1 MRSQQE
7 AFKVGE
13 RIAEGGTYYCAVC
26 DARGAETRAV
36 LDEGE
41 VLPQCATCVAAG
53 RPETDQLWV
62 ELGTRET
69 YRRATNTRWR
79 EMWKVPSA
87 RG

>member
-13 RIAEGGTYYCAVC
+13 RSATGGTYYCAVC
-26 DARGAETRAV
+26 DAHRTETLAT

-41 VLPQCATCVAAG
+41 VLPVCATCEAAG

-62 ELGTRET
+62 DLTRREAQ
-69 YRRATNTRWR
+69 RRATRTRWR
-79 EMWKVPSA
+79 EMWTVRSA
-87 RG
+87 

>member
-7 AFKVGE
+7 AWKVGE
-13 RIAEGGTYYCAVC
+13 RSATGGTYYCAVC
-26 DARGAETRAV
+26 DARGVETRAV

-41 VLPQCATCVAAG
+41 VLPLCPTCVAAG

-62 ELGTRET
+62 DIRNRDS
-69 YRRATNTRWR
+69 YRHATQTRWR

-87 RG
+87 S